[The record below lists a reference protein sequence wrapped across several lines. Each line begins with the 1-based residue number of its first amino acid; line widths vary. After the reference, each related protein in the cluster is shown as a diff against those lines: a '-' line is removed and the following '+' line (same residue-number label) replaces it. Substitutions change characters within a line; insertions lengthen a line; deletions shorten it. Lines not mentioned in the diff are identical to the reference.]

1 MQLSCQRRKSC
12 CVRNVNS
19 GSVGCCSE
27 SLLNCKGGE
36 PVELRRNCYKKKP
49 GVGKEL
55 QSWAEERS
63 VTGHRH
69 TRHGWCFY
77 PAPISVTR
85 TSITF
90 VCVSPVLRRSPVASK
105 KE

>member
-1 MQLSCQRRKSC
+1 MQLSCQSRKSVSAKNASC
-12 CVRNVNS
+12 ISVRSCS
-19 GSVGCCSE
+19 GP
-27 SLLNCKGGE
+27 LLNCKDGK

-49 GVGKEL
+49 SVGKEL
-55 QSWAEERS
+55 QSRAKEGS

-69 TRHGWCFY
+69 NRNGRRLH

-105 KE
+105 NE